1 MEQNLRFVQVFGRLA
16 ALKIAQPNLL
26 LITFEDSFYGKNK
39 NKGDKTINLALE
51 FKYEF

>member
-26 LITFEDSFYGKNK
+26 LTTFDSSFLWAKQNK
-39 NKGDKTINLALE
+39 YENTIKFALE